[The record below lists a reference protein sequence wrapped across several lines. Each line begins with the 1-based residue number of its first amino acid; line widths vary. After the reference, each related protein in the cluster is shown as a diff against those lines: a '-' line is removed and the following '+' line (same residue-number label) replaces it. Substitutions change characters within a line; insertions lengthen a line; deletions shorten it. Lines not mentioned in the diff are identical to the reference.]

1 MWNSCSGSYLFR
13 LLSQAPSSFPPSL
26 TISASCPPSP
36 GPGPWCSAASHTLW
50 SFPFSPPSS
59 IPRDLEHCLSS
70 PYSFHSCSAAVAQ
83 LCATAIQW
91 EAEKHCIIHLQ
102 PPRIAALLLSLH
114 TSPEWGS
121 STACLAR
128 RRNIMQS
135 KGELSLQ
142 RHLTYHSSL
151 PCALPDLQHWERQ
164 SDFIPCLPSR
174 FARLFSL
181 LTGGTAALP
190 LTEGVAKQKVCN

>member
-59 IPRDLEHCLSS
+59 IPRDLEHCLFS

-83 LCATAIQW
+83 LCATAIQSK
-91 EAEKHCIIHLQ
+91 AEKQCIIHLQ

-142 RHLTYHSSL
+142 RHLTYHSFSSL
-151 PCALPDLQHWERQ
+151 CSPRSEALRKT
-164 SDFIPCLPSR
+164 IR
-174 FARLFSL
+174 FYSMPPFQICQTVFSL
-181 LTGGTAALP
+181 NRRHCSATTHWRCSKTAGL
-190 LTEGVAKQKVCN
+190 